1 MLLFESSQEAF
12 NDGYDE
18 TKVNICKDQAHD
30 VTSANELPSYP
41 EETCLQPICLG
52 QEVLGTDWKI
62 FCLAPGES
70 QIPKSVFREIGINAM
85 AFPHLHPGGD
95 FGFCYGQTT

>member
-1 MLLFESSQEAF
+1 MLLFESSQEAS

-18 TKVNICKDQAHD
+18 TKVNISKDQAHD
-30 VTSANELPSYP
+30 VTSANELPSQRDMFTAY
-41 EETCLQPICLG
+41 LLG
-52 QEVLGTDWKI
+52 QEVLGTDGKI

-70 QIPKSVFREIGINAM
+70 QIPKSVFRENGINAM

-95 FGFCYGQTT
+95 FGFCYRQTT